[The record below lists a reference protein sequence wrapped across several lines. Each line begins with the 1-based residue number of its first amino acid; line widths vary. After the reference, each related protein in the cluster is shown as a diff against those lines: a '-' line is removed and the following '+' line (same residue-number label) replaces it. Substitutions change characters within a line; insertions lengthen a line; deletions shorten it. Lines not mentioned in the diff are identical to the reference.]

1 MNKETIS
8 QLYRL
13 NVELEG
19 ILRVLEERDT
29 PAARQLLGEKFNLYH
44 NAMQQLLSDCETAH
58 NGVGEAAVAETLN
71 QGASQLLQQAHGVE
85 VKDQEAVETEVE
97 PEMDAAVDAIERG
110 QHAQQPEEQPE
121 IEAIEATIAEQP
133 VQPMPAAAP
142 EQPVQIPTPIS
153 VPEQPKMKVDE
164 MIQRRESA
172 DLRRVFTLN
181 DKFRFRRELF
191 GNDEQAFRQA
201 IDTLDGMNTYGQAE
215 AYLMGQLGLDEG
227 NETVRDFIT
236 VIQRHFGV

>member
-58 NGVGEAAVAETLN
+58 NGVGEATVAETLN
-71 QGASQLLQQAHGVE
+71 HGASQLLEQAHGVE
-85 VKDQEAVETEVE
+85 VKDQEAVEAEVE

-110 QHAQQPEEQPE
+110 QQDEQPEEQPE
-121 IEAIEATIAEQP
+121 IEAIEAT
-133 VQPMPAAAP
+133 
-142 EQPVQIPTPIS
+142 